1 MAIVL
6 IANNLR
12 MKYISCL
19 GSSLQNSRQT
29 CLTRSFSLSS
39 MNMTRK
45 FSSDWNICRFMKFQK
60 ITENLLKIQRGLW
73 QNQWERPLPFPSEK
87 LENSTKKT
95 GKLQIEW
102 KMRSQHKFSGSNA
115 EEGREDLAIQGSRG
129 LAAIFWV
136 RIRPFYLLHQ
146 KSYVY
151 MIDHLHQKPSLPEK
165 VMFLWLIIFTR
176 NLFHVLAGGV
186 ELERALFLLDCEVS
200 FLI

>member
-6 IANNLR
+6 MAKNLR

-29 CLTRSFSLSS
+29 CSTRSFSLSS

-146 KSYVY
+146 KSYVF
-151 MIDHLHQKPSLPEK
+151 MIDHLHQKPVPCSCGWRWTGAGTFPSW
-165 VMFLWLIIFTR
+165 LWGIFF
-176 NLFHVLAGGV
+176 NL
-186 ELERALFLLDCEVS
+186 D
-200 FLI
+200 